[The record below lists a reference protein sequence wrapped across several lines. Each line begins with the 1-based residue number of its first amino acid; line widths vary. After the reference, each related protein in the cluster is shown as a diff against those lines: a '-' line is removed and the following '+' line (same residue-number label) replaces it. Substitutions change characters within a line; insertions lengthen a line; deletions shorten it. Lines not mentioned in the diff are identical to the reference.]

1 MAVGDERAGSV
12 FERDTSVRPIDDGV
26 YESELTGRWWIGRA
40 PNGGYLAAVMLRA
53 LEAALGDPAR
63 APRSVT
69 VHYLAPPAEGPV
81 RVACRT
87 ERAGRALSTLSA
99 RMHQGDRL
107 IALALAAFSEPWP
120 AGIELDDAAPPDV
133 PPPEAFEPPSWDRP
147 RFAENF
153 DTRFALGTA
162 PFSGATEALT
172 GGWIRLEEPQVAD
185 DVYVMMLADAWPPA
199 VFQLAEGFLLAPTV
213 ELTVHF
219 RAALPLA
226 GATAEDFHLVRFR
239 TTLIREG
246 FFEEDGAIWSR
257 DGQLLAQSR
266 QLALVL
272 PAPSSGGPTDSPV
285 AHR

>member
-1 MAVGDERAGSV
+1 MAVGEERAGSA
-12 FERDTSVRPIDDGV
+12 FERDTSVRPLGDGA
-26 YESELTGRWWIGRA
+26 YEGSLAGRWWIGRA

-53 LEAALGDPAR
+53 LEAALSDPGR

-69 VHYLAPPAEGPV
+69 VHYLTPPKEGPV
-81 RVACRT
+81 TVSCGV

-99 RMHQGDRL
+99 RMHQDDRL

-133 PPPEAFEPPSWDRP
+133 PPPEALEPPSWERP

-153 DTRFALGTA
+153 DTRFTFGTT
-162 PFSGATEALT
+162 PFSGPAEALT
-172 GGWIRLEEPQVAD
+172 GGWIRLNEPQVAD

-199 VFQLAEGFLLAPTV
+199 VFQLAEGFFPVPTV

-239 TTLIREG
+239 TMLIRDG
-246 FFEEDGAIWSR
+246 FLEEDGAIWSR

-266 QLALVL
+266 QLALAL
-272 PAPSSGGPTDSPV
+272 PAPGPADSAEQPG
-285 AHR
+285 

>member
-1 MAVGDERAGSV
+1 MAAEEERAGSA
-12 FERDTSVRPIDDGV
+12 FERDTSVRPLGDDT
-26 YESELTGRWWIGRA
+26 YEGSLAGRWWIGRA
-40 PNGGYLAAVMLRA
+40 PNGGYLAAVTLRA
-53 LEAALGDPAR
+53 LEAALDDPGR

-69 VHYLAPPAEGPV
+69 IHYLTPPKEGPV
-81 RVACRT
+81 TVACKV

-120 AGIELDDAAPPDV
+120 ASIELNDAAPPDV
-133 PPPEAFEPPSWDRP
+133 PPPEAIEPPSWERP

-153 DTRFALGTA
+153 DTRHALGTT
-162 PFSGATEALT
+162 PFSGADEALT
-172 GGWIRLEEPQVAD
+172 GGWIRLNEAQMAD
-185 DVYVMMLADAWPPA
+185 DVFVMMLADAWPPA
-199 VFQLAEGFLLAPTV
+199 VFQLVEGFFPVPTV

-226 GATAEDFHLVRFR
+226 GATAEDFHLVRFQ
-239 TTLIREG
+239 TKLIRDG
-246 FFEEDGAIWSR
+246 FLEEDGAIWSR

-272 PAPSSGGPTDSPV
+272 PAPVSG
-285 AHR
+285 